1 MIVLDYLIANED
13 RHLNDFGVVRNANTL
28 DYIGQAPIFDSGTAM
43 WFDKPTAM
51 AGETNR
57 LVCKPFKTTHEEQ
70 LKLVQSFDWLSM
82 EKLNGIEEE
91 FRELVSGSLFIDE
104 ARCDALCKALS
115 KRKKA
120 LEQIMNIQRKIY
132 AAMTVRMMS
141 LRTLLTVVPAVIRR
155 GRCDNASLLFCSLC
169 KKNNHLCQTSI

>member
-1 MIVLDYLIANED
+1 MDRMIVLDYLIANED
-13 RHLNDFGVVRNANTL
+13 RHLNNFGVVRNANTL
-28 DYIGQAPIFDSGTAM
+28 DYIGPAPIFDSGMAM
-43 WFDKPTAM
+43 WFDKPTTM
-51 AGETNR
+51 VGETNR

-91 FRELVSGSLFIDE
+91 FQELVCGSLFIDE

-120 LEQIMNIQRKIY
+120 LEQIMNTQRKIY
-132 AAMTVRMMS
+132 AAN
-141 LRTLLTVVPAVIRR
+141 
-155 GRCDNASLLFCSLC
+155 D
-169 KKNNHLCQTSI
+169 CQNDVTENIAYSGSGGYKTGEM